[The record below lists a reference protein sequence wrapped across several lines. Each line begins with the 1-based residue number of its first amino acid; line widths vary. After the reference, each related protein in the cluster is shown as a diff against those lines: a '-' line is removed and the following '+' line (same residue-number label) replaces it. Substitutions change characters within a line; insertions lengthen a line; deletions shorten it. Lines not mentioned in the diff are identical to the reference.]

1 MVFILLPVIIIIV
14 SLVWYSMKPVQI
26 NTVSITKPI
35 SMRRHYWRW
44 TVIWNNQTNEKLCI
58 SFIRYHETYRVWKIS
73 LSHYPSEYPRVF
85 FGDKSQLQFCYFM
98 RDISLPMNLQEYTK
112 SLLATNLC
120 QKFQSTIFQKI
131 LGLLWKIG
139 NHEQAWTVGNH
150 FASS

>member
-35 SMRRHYWRW
+35 S
-44 TVIWNNQTNEKLCI
+44 
-58 SFIRYHETYRVWKIS
+58 
-73 LSHYPSEYPRVF
+73 EYPRVF

-98 RDISLPMNLQEYTK
+98 RDISLPMNLREYTK

-150 FASS
+150 FASSEVSTCNCCHLVNTKHIKAIFRAIFIEFQQEDSITS